1 MKETTGLLMNS
12 SPSTTPIWAPSFKKT
27 NTHIVDILRRT
38 WAPILVL
45 ATVMFPFAQF
55 FEYMTNHPD
64 QVPNGQMLGPVGS
77 LLIAV
82 FYSVTFLLIAPLRI
96 RESLLNRPNSSL
108 SDFAQRHFNRL
119 LVENLRAI
127 ASILLWTLALIIPG
141 VYRQLRLYFVSYVV
155 FFDKEKNI
163 QFQQGNTNFLTES
176 YGLAPVSID
185 KVAEKKAR
193 EKYGN
198 QSEETTTIEFDEYFH
213 DFGKVFKGSS
223 NKHVFRFKNIGSVP
237 CTIQSAKASCGCT
250 IPKKPEKP
258 VLPGEYGELEV
269 VFKPKDSQVGT
280 EVKKTVTVVAN
291 TIPNPIKLD
300 IKSFATGVYFVKIQ
314 SDQKSFVQ
322 KLVKE

>member
-1 MKETTGLLMNS
+1 MK
-12 SPSTTPIWAPSFKKT
+12 K
-27 NTHIVDILRRT
+27 
-38 WAPILVL
+38 
-45 ATVMFPFAQF
+45 
-55 FEYMTNHPD
+55 
-64 QVPNGQMLGPVGS
+64 
-77 LLIAV
+77 LLIA
-82 FYSVTFLLIAPLRI
+82 FSVLSLVACSSAESESNSYKIESKDAPHESRI
-96 RESLLNRPNSSL
+96 S
-108 SDFAQRHFNRL
+108 AGK
-119 LVENLRAI
+119 V
-127 ASILLWTLALIIPG
+127 
-141 VYRQLRLYFVSYVV
+141 
-155 FFDKEKNI
+155 
-163 QFQQGNTNFLTES
+163 
-176 YGLAPVSID
+176 D

-300 IKSFATGVYFVKIQ
+300 IKSFVVEGI
-314 SDQKSFVQ
+314 
-322 KLVKE
+322 